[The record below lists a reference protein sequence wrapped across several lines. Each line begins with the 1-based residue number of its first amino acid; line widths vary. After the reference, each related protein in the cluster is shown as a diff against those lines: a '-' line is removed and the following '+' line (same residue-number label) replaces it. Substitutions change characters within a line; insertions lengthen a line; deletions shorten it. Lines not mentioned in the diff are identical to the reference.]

1 MPLPLSRGFPVW
13 PLLRRSAG
21 GTALHSRLRGVPTYS
36 SVKRTKSQTEI
47 EILQLPTEGGQPS
60 TTGRLRSEGRFL
72 AVREEF
78 LDPASMPPGIPVTV
92 IGVVKGST
100 TRPLDDSEYVYPILD
115 INTSPIGARS
125 PHNNQETTL
134 LHSTARTT
142 RRFDIGGGRTDFLL
156 ILGGPPPFTASH
168 GGHRHRL
175 LGTISRRNLGND
187 NDLEGCDGRLRLMPQ
202 SRVSSVRCPSA

>member
-21 GTALHSRLRGVPTYS
+21 GTALHSRLRGVPTYR

-115 INTSPIGARS
+115 IKHLTDWSAVAAQQSGDNTAAFYGPDYSPLRYWGRPNGFSPYFGRPSPFYSQPRRS
-125 PHNNQETTL
+125 
-134 LHSTARTT
+134 S
-142 RRFDIGGGRTDFLL
+142 
-156 ILGGPPPFTASH
+156 PPPP
-168 GGHRHRL
+168 RHN
-175 LGTISRRNLGND
+175 IP
-187 NDLEGCDGRLRLMPQ
+187 PQ
-202 SRVSSVRCPSA
+202 FRKR